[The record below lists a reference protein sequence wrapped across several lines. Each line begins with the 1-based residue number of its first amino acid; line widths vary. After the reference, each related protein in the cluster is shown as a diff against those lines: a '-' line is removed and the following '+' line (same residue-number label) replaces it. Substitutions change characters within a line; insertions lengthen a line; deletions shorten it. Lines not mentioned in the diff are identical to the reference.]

1 MLLKTKFLR
10 VNHANF
16 VSKELTKPIMLRSKL
31 RNKYLI
37 EKSEEARLLYKKQRN
52 VCVFLLK
59 KAKKEYYE
67 NLDLHN
73 VTDTKRFWKTV
84 KPVFEKQSQNMNT
97 ISLIIVICA
106 NRKINCFYIR
116 KFALYFVLYWKDL
129 LNFFAFVCL
138 SGESAIFVY
147 YMITRA

>member
-1 MLLKTKFLR
+1 
-10 VNHANF
+10 
-16 VSKELTKPIMLRSKL
+16 MLRSKL

-67 NLDLHN
+67 NLDLQN

-84 KPVFEKQSQNMNT
+84 KSVFGNKVKTCNT
-97 ISLIIVICA
+97 NSLIEKSTVVTVITTFNEFKCIQ
-106 NRKINCFYIR
+106 R
-116 KFALYFVLYWKDL
+116 
-129 LNFFAFVCL
+129 
-138 SGESAIFVY
+138 E
-147 YMITRA
+147 